1 MKCRDCGIVNLMI
14 RKSFHNIQQKVRL
27 YGVYGVT
34 GGSFMSTSYLVQSCC
49 LKSSLSSRCP
59 KLWLPYSLP
68 AWIRR
73 AETTRFSLDCRRF
86 RCKRLCCKWF
96 PYKRFQSS
104 SKSQA
109 DLKRRHSSNSE
120 FILLI
125 ETNEKL
131 ISLSIRLWILESGS
145 YERLRSVC
153 IFGGEPQWWFVLN
166 WFEFNARFVSDF
178 VSDLNAKL

>member
-1 MKCRDCGIVNLMI
+1 MPRLWNCKLDDSQIISQHPAEGSLVWSDWRIVYEHIISRSKLLPE
-14 RKSFHNIQQKVRL
+14 KFAFL
-27 YGVYGVT
+27 
-34 GGSFMSTSYLVQSCC
+34 
-49 LKSSLSSRCP
+49 SLP
-59 KLWLPYSLP
+59 KARLWLPYSLP

-131 ISLSIRLWILESGS
+131 ISLSIRLWIRESGS